1 MPVFHY
7 RNPTMKNDCAHRDAS
22 FAAQLP
28 QLKREW
34 DATGLIQDTF
44 PLGDTSVIPGL
55 LADLPM
61 YRTEIVRNRADE
73 LFRIPYLLTESI
85 IRAAHDPNI
94 LEVVSELLG
103 TNELVMWGPNIQ
115 SGTPNEANLWHTD
128 VEAWLWPSVS
138 VFVGLEGCTPDNS
151 TKCIPHSFK
160 APVQPWFAANNR
172 SDRATLEAAKALCK
186 DCTEISR
193 FRGFG
198 DGRFYV
204 FNAKCWHAGVLEQSV
219 GRKMLFF
226 HYDKASNPRMPYMKN
241 YIERTWFDYPAV
253 YLPIASEREFS
264 INRQLHDVEGKNY
277 NGILPEGF
285 QYIQD

>member
-1 MPVFHY
+1 
-7 RNPTMKNDCAHRDAS
+7 MKNDRAPGKEDFSNR
-22 FAAQLP
+22 LP
-28 QLKREW
+28 HLKHEW
-34 DATGLIQDTF
+34 DTTGLIRDTF
-44 PLGDTSVIPGL
+44 PLADTSVIPGL

-61 YRTEIVRNRADE
+61 YRTEIVRNRQDE

-85 IRAAHDPNI
+85 IRAAYDPNI
-94 LEVVSELLG
+94 LAVVSELLG
-103 TNELVMWGPNIQ
+103 TDELVMWGPNIQ
-115 SGTPNEANLWHTD
+115 SGTPNEADLWHTD

-138 VFVGLEGCTPDNS
+138 VFVGLEGCTLENT

-160 APVQPWFAANNR
+160 APAQPWFAANNR
-172 SDRATLEAAKALCK
+172 SDAATLEAARALCT
-186 DCTEISR
+186 DCTEIAR

-204 FNAKCWHAGVLEQSV
+204 FNAKCWHAGVQQASV

-253 YLPIASEREFS
+253 YLPIKAERDFLV
-264 INRQLHDVEGKNY
+264 NRQLHDIRGKDY
-277 NGILPEGF
+277 NGVLPPGF
-285 QYIQD
+285 RFVDA